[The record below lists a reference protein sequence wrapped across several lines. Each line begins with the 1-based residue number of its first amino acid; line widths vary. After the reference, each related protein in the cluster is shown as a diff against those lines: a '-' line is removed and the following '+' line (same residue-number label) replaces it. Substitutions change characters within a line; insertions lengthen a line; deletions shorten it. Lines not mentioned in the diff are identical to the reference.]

1 MNRATA
7 LRVLLFESM
16 FCLGFTTM
24 MTLVFLGLS
33 VMASRAGL
41 VRSVLGDEYCFPAL
55 SEITFVVSLSRSLI
69 AWCLLCFIASVG
81 CCRITIL
88 WLRSNSTKL
97 EESIDQSRGT
107 TRFLGRVAW
116 AFVMC
121 LLAVREDL
129 FSTVLLS
136 AMSTTLASAFN
147 LIATPYVA
155 LMVSSSLV
163 VQSVGFSCIYF
174 VAGDSFLAIVAISV
188 LPLALLAL
196 LIPQDD
202 TLYWQNAH
210 EFPDLSDLPDE
221 LKEV

>member
-1 MNRATA
+1 MDRATA
-7 LRVLLFESM
+7 LKVLLFESM
-16 FCLGFTTM
+16 FCLGYTAM

-33 VMASRAGL
+33 VMASGAGL
-41 VRSVLGDEYCFPAL
+41 VGYVLGDEYCFPAV
-55 SEITFVVSLSRSLI
+55 SEITLVVSLPRSLI
-69 AWCLLCFIASVG
+69 AWCLLCFIVSAG

-97 EESIDQSRGT
+97 EESIAKSRGT

-116 AFVMC
+116 AFVVG
-121 LLAVREDL
+121 LLVLREDL

-136 AMSTTLASAFN
+136 AMSTTLVSAFK
-147 LIATPYVA
+147 LIATPCDA
-155 LMVSSSLV
+155 WLVSSCLV
-163 VQSVGFSCIYF
+163 VQSVGVPYIFLL
-174 VAGDSFLAIVAISV
+174 VGDSFLAIVAISV

-202 TLYWQNAH
+202 TLYWQKAH
-210 EFPDLSDLPDE
+210 KFQDLSDLPDE